1 MAFRTLFCLVIVSFA
16 TISKAGLGDFLSD
29 LGDNIKDTWND
40 VVDGIQDLGSN
51 IGNSVS
57 KESFCEFN
65 S

>member
-1 MAFRTLFCLVIVSFA
+1 MSFRFLFPLVILSFA

-40 VVDGIQDLGSN
+40 AVDGIQDLGSN

-57 KESFCEFN
+57 KES
-65 S
+65 SSKYS